1 MPSADLRPQPSRPLE
16 PIMNRPALPSTD
28 SISTFS
34 ISSQLTDADPIDNT
48 TNTTR
53 LLLDTPRSTV
63 ATSERLSYVTLSPD
77 ANSASQSRLTSHPER
92 LQQTTVSAIDSDI
105 VETIPYRTRMGAHC
119 RRDRRNLRVQILSK
133 AFRAK
138 VVVAHAGI
146 LASRGTSSSLSTAE
160 NEGIGDDVNEDEDG
174 YDAVEDFEDDEVDM
188 TEYVVVDYKE

>member
-1 MPSADLRPQPSRPLE
+1 MPSTDLRRQPSRPLE
-16 PIMNRPALPSTD
+16 PIMNRPALPSAD
-28 SISTFS
+28 SLSTSS
-34 ISSQLTDADPIDNT
+34 ISSQLTDAGPIDYT

-53 LLLDTPRSTV
+53 LSLNTPRSA
-63 ATSERLSYVTLSPD
+63 ATASERLSYVILSPD

-92 LQQTTVSAIDSDI
+92 LQQTTVSAMDSDM

-138 VVVAHAGI
+138 VVVAHAGV
-146 LASRGTSSSLSTAE
+146 LASRGTPSSLNKTE
-160 NEGIGDDVNEDEDG
+160 NEGIGDDINEEEDG
-174 YDAVEDFEDDEVDM
+174 YDAVEDFEDDGVDM